1 MPEAKSRFVEKIL
14 DGKNAGDETKA
25 FTSERQLTAQAF
37 NLHVEKRD
45 GRHSEGF
52 AWSHYT
58 GYCWADSGDVEKLIV
73 LFGDR
78 AVEIEGHNLSELVG
92 QIRQGQLNGIKEMPS
107 AQVALKKQNGD
118 AEAVISSVTIYPDLE
133 EMIRELKGDDH
144 DTGFVG
150 KVRGR

>member
-1 MPEAKSRFVEKIL
+1 MPEAKSRFVERIL
-14 DGKNAGDETKA
+14 DGKNAEDGKA

-58 GYCWADSGDVEKLIV
+58 GYRWTDGGETETLVV
-73 LFGDR
+73 LFGTR
-78 AVEIEGHNLSELVG
+78 AVEIEGHNLKSLVEE
-92 QIRQGQLNGIKEMPS
+92 IRQGQLNGIKELAT
-107 AQVALKKQNGD
+107 AQAMLKQAN
-118 AEAVISSVTIYPDLE
+118 AESEPVISSVKMYPDFE
-133 EMIRELKGDDH
+133 EMLRELKGDDH